1 MSPPTPDPPHPPL
14 HFSDAQIAQWRRG
27 WKVLLRFRTKKKATD
42 PLNEEQRQRNLQK
55 GREALQRFR
64 DKQHAMVSTAPGLPR
79 RVDAVTAP
87 ALLTPPPVRRCQ
99 SPALVGSETVAEAA
113 APLASTTP
121 CARNTASF
129 TAMDELWEQAR
140 LELEDMLATSPVKGP
155 ADSGA
160 FYSPSNQI
168 CATPPCDA
176 TPWSLCA
183 PPGSP
188 ESPVTRAAEAQILLE
203 TLVDPPPHA
212 RISRVLDGAKAD
224 IFWYVLHRTL
234 LRWNAT
240 TTVSTISLPTLL
252 NPRRLAA
259 SMRTPTPSL
268 PLLNPIASCDSRQ
281 DEDGVCGD
289 PTRPLNQKSKRS
301 IEGEPG
307 HQPDLHQLLLQ
318 PTLLN
323 PRRLVASVRTPTPSL
338 PLLNPIASCDSRQ
351 DEDGVCV
358 DPTRPLN
365 QKSKSAWR
373 RKKRLAQR
381 QADKQR
387 SEPAFWTDSK
397 RSLWMHVRAHVMMVD
412 ASNHS
417 GWDPGRD
424 FWRSLRHREEA
435 PPDGLSACETFRACP
450 DCGGVVGVVEDA
462 PSDASSDVDLP
473 PLGGTSG
480 DDYSD

>member
-140 LELEDMLATSPVKGP
+140 LELEDMLFATPPVKGP

-188 ESPVTRAAEAQILLE
+188 ESPVTRAAEAQILME

-240 TTVSTISLPTLL
+240 TTVPTISLPTLL

-289 PTRPLNQKSKRS
+289 PTRPLNQKSK
-301 IEGEPG
+301 
-307 HQPDLHQLLLQ
+307 
-318 PTLLN
+318 
-323 PRRLVASVRTPTPSL
+323 
-338 PLLNPIASCDSRQ
+338 
-351 DEDGVCV
+351 
-358 DPTRPLN
+358 
-365 QKSKSAWR
+365 SAWR

-387 SEPAFWTDSK
+387 SESAPAFWTDSK
-397 RSLWMHVRAHVMMVD
+397 RSLWMHVRALVMMVD

>member
-1 MSPPTPDPPHPPL
+1 M
-14 HFSDAQIAQWRRG
+14 
-27 WKVLLRFRTKKKATD
+27 
-42 PLNEEQRQRNLQK
+42 QK
-55 GREALQRFR
+55 GREILQRSR
-64 DKQHAMVSTAPGLPR
+64 ATKDAKDRGAPGVAAHR
-79 RVDAVTAP
+79 FRVTFEGRDNITGRFCAP
-87 ALLTPPPVRRCQ
+87 IGNP
-99 SPALVGSETVAEAA
+99 
-113 APLASTTP
+113 
-121 CARNTASF
+121 F
-129 TAMDELWEQAR
+129 
-140 LELEDMLATSPVKGP
+140 K
-155 ADSGA
+155 
-160 FYSPSNQI
+160 I
-168 CATPPCDA
+168 CAPPPCDA

-351 DEDGVCV
+351 VEDGVCG

-387 SEPAFWTDSK
+387 SESAPAFWTDSK
-397 RSLWMHVRAHVMMVD
+397 RSLLMHVCAHVMMVD

-424 FWRSLRHREEA
+424 FWRSLRHREEV

-462 PSDASSDVDLP
+462 PSDSTSDVDLP

>member
-1 MSPPTPDPPHPPL
+1 M
-14 HFSDAQIAQWRRG
+14 
-27 WKVLLRFRTKKKATD
+27 
-42 PLNEEQRQRNLQK
+42 
-55 GREALQRFR
+55 
-64 DKQHAMVSTAPGLPR
+64 
-79 RVDAVTAP
+79 
-87 ALLTPPPVRRCQ
+87 
-99 SPALVGSETVAEAA
+99 
-113 APLASTTP
+113 
-121 CARNTASF
+121 
-129 TAMDELWEQAR
+129 
-140 LELEDMLATSPVKGP
+140 
-155 ADSGA
+155 
-160 FYSPSNQI
+160 
-168 CATPPCDA
+168 
-176 TPWSLCA
+176 
-183 PPGSP
+183 
-188 ESPVTRAAEAQILLE
+188 E

-212 RISRVLDGAKAD
+212 RIPRVLDGANRFKAD
-224 IFWYVLHRTL
+224 IFWCVLHRTL

-240 TTVSTISLPTLL
+240 TTVPTISLPTLL

-281 DEDGVCGD
+281 VEDGVCG
-289 PTRPLNQKSKRS
+289 
-301 IEGEPG
+301 
-307 HQPDLHQLLLQ
+307 
-318 PTLLN
+318 
-323 PRRLVASVRTPTPSL
+323 
-338 PLLNPIASCDSRQ
+338 
-351 DEDGVCV
+351 

-387 SEPAFWTDSK
+387 SESAPAFWTDSK
-397 RSLWMHVRAHVMMVD
+397 RSLLMHVCAHVMMVD